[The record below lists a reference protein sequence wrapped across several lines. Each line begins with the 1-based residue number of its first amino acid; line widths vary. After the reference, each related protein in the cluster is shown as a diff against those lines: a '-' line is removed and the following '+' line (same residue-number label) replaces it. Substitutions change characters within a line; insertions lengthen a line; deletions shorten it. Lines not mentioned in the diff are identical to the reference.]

1 MKIACQIST
10 VLVLAFCLAMGVDLV
25 VQGASG
31 LQLDYFTAPVLDSGR
46 AGGIGPVTV
55 STLAIVSLAILFA
68 TPVSLGGAILGVELL
83 VRHPNLS
90 GLVRRAF
97 NVLVSVPSIAVGL
110 VGWSLFCQGLGLGF
124 SILSGSLTLALM
136 LIPIMTAAF
145 IGGLDAVS
153 TSLRRESLA
162 LGVSR
167 WHTLWLLVIPSARP
181 ALVAGLMLA
190 IGRATAETAALILTS
205 GISVRFPEG
214 VLDPGATLAVHMYYL
229 ARNVPGG
236 EPRAY
241 TAALALLLI
250 NVVIYFSLS
259 RIGRTGKA

>member
-1 MKIACQIST
+1 MRIACQFST
-10 VLVLAFCLAMGVDLV
+10 VLVLLVSLAMGVDLIA
-25 VQGASG
+25 QGAAG
-31 LQLDYFTAPVLDSGR
+31 LQWDYFFAPVEDSGR
-46 AGGIGPVTV
+46 AGGIGPVTL
-55 STLAIVSLAILFA
+55 STVAIVALAILFA
-68 TPVSLGGAILGVELL
+68 TPVSLGGAILAVELL
-83 VRHPNLS
+83 ASKPGLS
-90 GLVRRAF
+90 GFVRRSF

-110 VGWSLFCQGLGLGF
+110 VGWSLFCQALGLGF

-136 LIPIMTAAF
+136 LIPIMTAAY
-145 IGGLDAVS
+145 ISGLDAVS

-167 WHTLWLLVIPSARP
+167 WDTVWLLVMPSARP

-190 IGRATAETAALILTS
+190 LGRATAETAALILTS
-205 GISVRFPEG
+205 GISVRMPEG
-214 VLDPGATLAVHMYYL
+214 LLDPGATLAVHMYYL

-250 NVVIYFSLS
+250 NILIYFALS
-259 RIGRTGKA
+259 RIGRTVKA